1 MYVDIHSHTSFSL
14 LACFCS
20 NLRSHKAF
28 MSFKVNCF
36 NRVKKTLLVGLSRK
50 ESIKMQ
56 IIVVK
61 LCAVY
66 RTWGAMRISV
76 YTYRS

>member
-1 MYVDIHSHTSFSL
+1 
-14 LACFCS
+14 
-20 NLRSHKAF
+20 

-36 NRVKKTLLVGLSRK
+36 NRVKKTLLLGLSRK

-61 LCAVY
+61 LCAEHGVQCVFLFIITDRKIY
-66 RTWGAMRISV
+66 V
-76 YTYRS
+76 LYT